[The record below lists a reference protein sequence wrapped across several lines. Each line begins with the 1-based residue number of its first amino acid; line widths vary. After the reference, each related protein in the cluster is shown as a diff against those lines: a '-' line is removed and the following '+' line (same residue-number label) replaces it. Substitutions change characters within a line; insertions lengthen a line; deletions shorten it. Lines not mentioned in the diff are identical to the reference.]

1 MPIQTV
7 KVISI
12 TALGLL
18 TGQLTAGDL
27 GKDHIS
33 LDLTQ
38 LSRDSS
44 ANVTYVYNNGG
55 TVNNPVDDIPV
66 ANTGSF
72 DDDAD
77 VGFRLSGSKNLNQQW
92 AIHAGL
98 LSNELSKTDSSTDP
112 AGELEIFRLPLTD
125 NFDAAH
131 SVQATYTSELQ
142 GIEVNAVY
150 QFNDNVDFLVGVGYW
165 TLDEKFNITSDDTL
179 SAGVG
184 TYNINTKNKML
195 GPQVGVAFNYKPA
208 ENLGLYMTGKIGWFS
223 NDVDQ
228 NQTVDDSPAFTRS
241 NSGSGNEDSTFYDVR
256 VGLNYYF
263 TKQLAVNLGYQMIDI
278 SNVALAESQFD
289 TTATGS
295 NTVNSSDDITWDGFN
310 LGINYSF

>member
-1 MPIQTV
+1 MPTQTV
-7 KVISI
+7 KFISI

-18 TGQLTAGDL
+18 TGQVTAGDL
-27 GKDHIS
+27 GKDQIS

-55 TVNNPVDDIPV
+55 TVNNPVDDTPV
-66 ANTGSF
+66 ANTSSF

-98 LSNELSKTDSSTDP
+98 LSNELSKTDSSTDS

-142 GIEVNAVY
+142 GAEINAVY

-184 TYNINTKNKML
+184 TYTIDTKNKML
-195 GPQVGVAFNYKPA
+195 GPQVGVAFNFKPA
-208 ENLGLYMTGKIGWFS
+208 EKLSLYMTGKIGWFS

-228 NQTVDDSPAFTRS
+228 NQAVDDSPSFTRS
-241 NSGSGNEDSTFYDVR
+241 NSGSGNENSTLYDVR